1 MENKEIKTVNAVWF
15 ETKVAYDKTTEDG
28 STQRVKESYVV
39 NALTFTEAE
48 ARITANMQS
57 YISGEFYV
65 TEEKIAQYNDIVF
78 SPSLNADKWYK
89 SKVQLITIDEKTEK
103 EKKTNCY
110 FLVQASSLEEA
121 RETVER
127 VMSSSM
133 CDYTIAAI
141 VETKIVDVFTE

>member
-1 MENKEIKTVNAVWF
+1 MALRSRTAMWF
-15 ETKVAYDKTTEDG
+15 EATIRYEKVMEDG
-28 STQRVKESYVV
+28 LQKKVSENYTVDAMSFE
-39 NALTFTEAE
+39 EAE
-48 ARITANMQS
+48 KRIIEEMSS

-65 TEEKIAQYNDIVF
+65 TEEKVAQYKDIVF

-110 FLVQASSLEEA
+110 YLVQASSLEEA

-127 VMSSSM
+127 VMSSL

>member
-1 MENKEIKTVNAVWF
+1 M
-15 ETKVAYDKTTEDG
+15 
-28 STQRVKESYVV
+28 
-39 NALTFTEAE
+39 
-48 ARITANMQS
+48 
-57 YISGEFYV
+57 